1 MLLTLIS
8 LQGVNWKKEEAEEG
22 TYQGRLG
29 HHHPLR
35 LLQTQRDE
43 PYDAPRARG
52 NHIERLGLHS

>member
-8 LQGVNWKKEEAEEG
+8 LQWVNRRKEEAEEG

-29 HHHPLR
+29 HRHPLR
-35 LLQTQRDE
+35 LLQTQRGE
-43 PYDAPRARG
+43 LYAAPRVRG